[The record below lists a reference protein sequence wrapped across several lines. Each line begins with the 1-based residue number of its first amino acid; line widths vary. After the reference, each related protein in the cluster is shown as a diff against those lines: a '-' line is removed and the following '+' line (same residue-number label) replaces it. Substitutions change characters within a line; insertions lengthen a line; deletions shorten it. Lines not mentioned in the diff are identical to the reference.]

1 MVADRPVKARR
12 AVIRDPRSSI
22 ALIDMKLAEV
32 KIVLLMN
39 FHVAKMNEAIRRF
52 LTLISFVL
60 VMSFVVTL
68 IMPQVRSPAVPD
80 SLAAC
85 LIKWRHA

>member
-32 KIVLLMN
+32 KIGLLMN
-39 FHVAKMNEAIRRF
+39 FHVAKMKEAIRRF
-52 LTLISFVL
+52 LL
-60 VMSFVVTL
+60 
-68 IMPQVRSPAVPD
+68 
-80 SLAAC
+80 
-85 LIKWRHA
+85 